1 MSANTYHPQT
11 AKFIATVCQNLPP
24 DISGEAMQGWIQN
37 PKSLQKILGEALCPP
52 VETSDPKVWRTLKL
66 GTYKTAD
73 EYRGALKSA
82 GYNVGGWAND
92 ILSKPAFICAQQET
106 EVDLV
111 VISVSELGFKY
122 DGRYSDI
129 CTRAMEMGLKL
140 CPAEVGGSVDVH
152 GPPEIDRR
160 VFDDRLTEACALFT
174 RCSARSGSVI

>member
-37 PKSLQKILGEALCPP
+37 PKSLQKVLGEALCPA
-52 VETSDPKVWRTLKL
+52 VETSDLKVWRTLQL
-66 GTYKTAD
+66 GTHKTAD

-122 DGRYSDI
+122 DARYSDI
-129 CTRAMEMGLKL
+129 CTRAMEMGLKPFPGVL
-140 CPAEVGGSVDVH
+140 SDA
-152 GPPEIDRR
+152 
-160 VFDDRLTEACALFT
+160 
-174 RCSARSGSVI
+174 